1 MSHITQPCSKLSHT
15 ELGARSSHRPTV
27 LSWVISLPSLT
38 SSSGLLVYRAAFLG
52 AQGCTHALSYPVLQG
67 VEITSLGFERSEE
80 DRPEPGVVPS
90 FTEGEDCPEQDTVL
104 SFCPQPQLRFSS
116 KTF

>member
-1 MSHITQPCSKLSHT
+1 MSHITQPCSKLNHT

-27 LSWVISLPSLT
+27 LSSLT

-52 AQGCTHALSYPVLQG
+52 AQGCSHALSYPVLQG

-80 DRPEPGVVPS
+80 DRPELGVVPS